1 MWLDSSLPLAYPDW
15 SIKMNGV
22 WLLAVI
28 NSLCVLVI
36 LYQVTCFRQ
45 VTYNLSV
52 LRKSGI
58 AVDWYRL
65 FPGFQKFRPVYK
77 WLLYYSDEL
86 DKTYLSKEDKVVF
99 HLLWTFFMPFMIVVC
114 YFRGYFSFL
123 NCVIICAGIYFGK
136 RVLLTS
142 YKKKRT
148 HNFNKNASRLY
159 MFLHN
164 QLSAGIQP
172 KDCVISLHKVVS
184 EPILQERL
192 KAFGSLYVQTLNFN
206 LAFEEISAYYDGT
219 DVDAFKIAIEQGLVI
234 GENLES
240 LKKQE
245 ALMFSKYMNYLQLET
260 ERQKVKTLVVVTL
273 FCIIIIVMIGLP
285 LAMELDQAIN
295 TIFV

>member
-1 MWLDSSLPLAYPDW
+1 
-15 SIKMNGV
+15 MNGV
-22 WLLAVI
+22 WLLVAI
-28 NSLCVLVI
+28 NSLCMVVV
-36 LYQVTCFRQ
+36 LYQLSCFRQ
-45 VTYNLSV
+45 VAFTLSF
-52 LRKSGI
+52 LRKSGVL
-58 AVDWYRL
+58 VDWHKL
-65 FPGFQKFRPVYK
+65 FPWVHTFRPLHK
-77 WLLYYSDEL
+77 WLFYYSEEL

-99 HLLWTFFMPFMIVVC
+99 HLLWTFFLPLMTIIC
-114 YFRGYFSFL
+114 HLRGYMGFIHCL
-123 NCVIICAGIYFGK
+123 IICLGLYFGK
-136 RVLLTS
+136 RALLKS
-142 YKKKRT
+142 YKKGRS
-148 HNFNKNASRLY
+148 HNFNKNAYRLY

-172 KDCVISLHKVVS
+172 KDCVISLYKVVS

-192 KAFGSLYVQTLNFN
+192 KAFGSLYVQTLNFDM
-206 LAFEEISAYYDGT
+206 AFEEVSAYYDGT

-260 ERQKVKTLVVVTL
+260 ERQKVKTLVVVTI

-285 LAMELDQAIN
+285 LVMELNQAID